1 MSAALFRKRRGWCI
15 LYVVNKTVLKFFAVM
30 FFCALAGAPLAAQS
44 GAGFLLPSG
53 ETGDPVIAERYVLW
67 AEQELAAGRRAK
79 ALAGLERGADY
90 AEVSADLLYLLA
102 HTRKDAGLPAYTVL
116 APCAAALE
124 NGRWK
129 RYTAAQCRILQA
141 ETFIMIRQYDR
152 ALEALDRGDETRA
165 PAALSSAPAGGRG
178 MQESRRLPENEE
190 TTRLRLLCRMGL
202 GHDRE
207 FVLLMKEAL
216 NRYPRDTRLVRI
228 FFDFCEKQ
236 SFAADILVDMTNLVL
251 RRLPLLVET
260 DPELAYI
267 AAPFIPGRQEA
278 SRYVAAYR
286 AAGQPNPASIPEA
299 LALGLLDDDQAVAE
313 LFTFLP
319 QADLSREIS
328 ARAPLERTLDKDL
341 VLKVWRLLRAEEGR
355 AALRRNLLGYT
366 GVIKEDTDKDGIF
379 EARTEYK
386 EGQLLS
392 YTYDADQDGRAELTV
407 RFSAGVPSQAE
418 ISAAGEFVSGPETV
432 FLRWE
437 RYPAVLH
444 ADFEG
449 TRYIPRPG
457 DFSFTPLR
465 FAELVAGGP
474 LYPVRDGYDTVLTG
488 RSLFSFS
495 VMTERES
502 AEFSGAVERTFI
514 QDNLPVSSVTYF
526 DGKLVAEK
534 DFLAGRPVLERV
546 DTDQDGSMETI
557 RRFSRDEYGLVIS
570 SESDWDGDGVYE
582 YAEILQGDGTVKK
595 YWDLDG
601 DGVRETER

>member
-1 MSAALFRKRRGWCI
+1 MKFS
-15 LYVVNKTVLKFFAVM
+15 VVVLS
-30 FFCALAGAPLAAQS
+30 CALAAVPLTAQS

-53 ETGDPVIAERYVLW
+53 ETGDSVIAERYVLW
-67 AEQELAAGRRAK
+67 AEQELAAGRRAQ

-102 HTRKDAGLPAYTVL
+102 RTRKEAGLPADTVL

-124 NGRWK
+124 NSRWK

-141 ETFIMIRQYDR
+141 ETFIMTRQYDR
-152 ALEALDRGDETRA
+152 ALETLDRGDEIRA
-165 PAALSSAPAGGRG
+165 PAAASSAPAGGRG
-178 MQESRRLPENEE
+178 IQESRRLPETAE
-190 TTRLRLLCRMGL
+190 TLRLRLLCRMGL
-202 GHDRE
+202 EQDRE
-207 FVLLMKEAL
+207 FVQLMMEAI
-216 NRYPRDTRLVRI
+216 NSYPLDTRLTRI
-228 FFDFCEKQ
+228 IFDYYGKQ
-236 SFAADILVDMTNLVL
+236 NVAGDFLVKALELVL
-251 RRLPLLVET
+251 RRLPFLLEK

-267 AAPFIPGRQEA
+267 ASPFIRDRQEA

-299 LALGLLDDDQAVAE
+299 LDLGLIDDAQAVAE
-313 LFTFLP
+313 LFTFRP
-319 QADLSREIS
+319 REALSGGIS

-341 VLKVWRLLRAEEGR
+341 ILKVWKLLRAEEGR
-355 AALRRNLLGYT
+355 TALRRNLLGYT
-366 GVIKEDTDKDGIF
+366 GVIKEDSDKDGVF
-379 EARTEYK
+379 EARTEYG
-386 EGQLLS
+386 EGQLLA

-407 RFSAGVPSQAE
+407 RFSAGVPSEAE
-418 ISAAGEFVSGPETV
+418 ISAAGEAAPGRETV

-457 DFSFTPLR
+457 DFPFMPLR
-465 FAELVAGGP
+465 FAELVAEGP

-502 AEFSGAVERTFI
+502 AEFPGAVERTLV
-514 QDNLPVSSVTYF
+514 QDNLPVSSVTYL
-526 DGKLVAEK
+526 DGKLAAEK

-546 DTDQDGSMETI
+546 DTDRDGSMETI
-557 RRFSRDEYGLVIS
+557 RRFSRDEYGLVLS

-582 YAEILQGDGTVKK
+582 YAEILQSDGTVKK